1 MKKIFLYAY
10 DHINLGDDLFIETIA
25 NRYSDTEIYFW
36 TNAQNQKAFEE
47 QKNLKIIDENSTK
60 PEIQSRNPEKV

>member
-1 MKKIFLYAY
+1 MICLSKQLQIDIQIQK
-10 DHINLGDDLFIETIA
+10 
-25 NRYSDTEIYFW
+25 IYFW

-60 PEIQSRNPEKV
+60 TKILKKIPTISGSEIQSRNPEKV